1 MEKRQVLTW
10 KRKKKGSSMKKV
22 LLSLVLMGGLQVGS
36 LVSIK
41 KEETISSRFDINV
54 GAVDHWNVE
63 RILKEF
69 KDAEIKNEKD
79 KLIELAINSGGGSV
93 HIGLEFIEEMKA
105 LQAKGYKFDCY
116 VRNAYSMGF
125 VILQYCDKRIASD
138 HSTFMHH
145 LTQTGMG
152 RPKRNEKN
160 KKLFKALDF
169 FDNLLLEDI
178 AKRLKLK
185 PKEWFAIIKDDSWW
199 NAKDALKKHMIDEI
213 RPFSLTKKE
222 VKYKIKWLD

>member
-1 MEKRQVLTW
+1 MRQSLSW
-10 KRKKKGSSMKKV
+10 KRKKKGSSMRKI
-22 LLSLVLMGGLQVGS
+22 LLSLVLMGGLLVGG
-36 LVSIK
+36 LLSIE
-41 KEETISSRFDINV
+41 KEEIISPRFDINI
-54 GAVDHWNVE
+54 GAVNNWNVD
-63 RILKEF
+63 RILREF
-69 KDAEIKNEKD
+69 KDAEIKNKED

-125 VILQYCDKRIASD
+125 VILQYCDKRIGSE

-145 LTQTGMG
+145 LTQMGNG
-152 RPKRNEKN
+152 RPKRDEKN

-169 FDNLLLEDI
+169 FDNLLLKDI
-178 AKRLKLK
+178 AKRLKIDS
-185 PKEWFAIIKDDSWW
+185 KEWFKIIKDDSWW

-213 RPFSLTKKE
+213 KPFSLTKKK

>member
-1 MEKRQVLTW
+1 MRQVLTW

-22 LLSLVLMGGLQVGS
+22 LLSLVLMGGLLVGG
-36 LVSIK
+36 LVSIE
-41 KEETISSRFDINV
+41 KEETVIPRFDINI
-54 GAVDHWNVE
+54 GAVNNWNVD

-69 KDAEIKNEKD
+69 KDAEMNSRKD

-125 VILQYCDKRIASD
+125 VILQYCDKRIGSE

-145 LTQTGMG
+145 LTQMGNG
-152 RPKRNEKN
+152 RPKRDEKN

-169 FDNLLLEDI
+169 FDNLLLKDI
-178 AKRLKLK
+178 AKRLKIDS
-185 PKEWFAIIKDDSWW
+185 KEWFKIIKDDSWW
-199 NAKDALKKHMIDEI
+199 GAKDALKKHMIDEI
-213 RPFSLTKKE
+213 KPFSLTKKKI
-222 VKYKIKWLD
+222 KYSIKWLD

>member
-1 MEKRQVLTW
+1 MRQSLSW

-22 LLSLVLMGGLQVGS
+22 LLSLVLMGGLLVGS
-36 LVSIK
+36 LLSIK
-41 KEETISSRFDINV
+41 KEEIIAPRFDINI
-54 GAVDHWNVE
+54 GAVNNWNVD
-63 RILKEF
+63 RILREF
-69 KDAEIKNEKD
+69 KDAEIKNKED

-125 VILQYCDKRIASD
+125 VILQYCDKRIGSE

-145 LTQTGMG
+145 LTQMGNG
-152 RPKRNEKN
+152 RPKRDEKN

-169 FDNLLLEDI
+169 FDNLLLKDI
-178 AKRLKLK
+178 AKRLKIDS
-185 PKEWFAIIKDDSWW
+185 KEWFKIIKDDSWW

-213 RPFSLTKKE
+213 KPFSLTKKK